1 MSEIDWAN
9 VRNLWENDTRKGF
22 TWLCKESGLSV
33 TPQAVRKRAD
43 REQWAKKVTE
53 VTPRKSNHDRV
64 TSNPKRWSAAAEGKG
79 GVTDGVTQGVGG
91 LFGNINLTGKQNV
104 FVMEFLKDF
113 NASRAARAAGYS
125 KDKNG
130 NVDTGA
136 IVNSPAVQKAIRDA
150 ISKSAGK
157 LGLDADEIMKLW
169 ADIVDYDANELVQVR
184 RVPCPYCWAEVG
196 EKQYTL
202 AVYEKEKEAHEKKRQ
217 RLLMTKDG
225 EDIGEFPSVQEV
237 EFIDMT
243 KGPNPE
249 CTVCHGVGSERL
261 FTSDTRHLSP
271 IGKRIY
277 CGAKM
282 MNGRVEVLMLS
293 KERAMENLAKA
304 LGVFAEKEEEKTV
317 EQVSGEQL
325 LKIYNEKMRIAK
337 ERQAAVNRERGLD
350 GVVDAV
356 IIEKGGE

>member
-1 MSEIDWAN
+1 MPQKRVGQNGLRKLRNRRATATKKAEIIESE
-9 VRNLWENDTRKGF
+9 RR
-22 TWLCKESGLSV
+22 
-33 TPQAVRKRAD
+33 
-43 REQWAKKVTE
+43 
-53 VTPRKSNHDRV
+53 
-64 TSNPKRWSAAAEGKG
+64 
-79 GVTDGVTQGVGG
+79 DGVAHEVVEGVETHPQSPA
-91 LFGNINLTGKQNV
+91 LTERQRA
-104 FVMEFLKDF
+104 FVSEFLRDF
-113 NASRAARAAGYS
+113 NAERAAKVVGYS
-125 KDKNG
+125 VGRNG
-130 NVDTGA
+130 RPDTGQ
-136 IVNSPAVQKAIRDA
+136 IMSSPTVQAAIRGA

-184 RVPCPYCWAEVG
+184 RVPCPYCWAEIG

-304 LGVFAEKEEEKTV
+304 LGVFAEKEEEKAVETV
-317 EQVSGEQL
+317 SAEQL
-325 LKIYNEKMRIAK
+325 LKIYNEKMRISK
-337 ERQAAVNRERGLD
+337 ERQAAVDRERGLD

-356 IIEKGGE
+356 VIENGGE